1 MARIRFQRRLKDC
14 KRRVPFGFWL
24 VLWLTSVEVFGFTL
38 KVDPCYE
45 KPFFTTIGL
54 TDEACSAV
62 YGWCEGE
69 ISRKYL
75 EESEVIE
82 VVLAD
87 REEAKRILKEENVA
101 IMCSYHLMHFIHDEE
116 PFAFLK

>member
-1 MARIRFQRRLKDC
+1 MKIGVPKEI
-14 KRRVPFGFWL
+14 KNHEYRVGLTPAS
-24 VLWLTSVEVFGFTL
+24 VRELTSRGHEVLVQTGAGAA
-38 KVDPCYE
+38 
-45 KPFFTTIGL
+45 IGL

>member
-1 MARIRFQRRLKDC
+1 MLCRFTAGARAR
-14 KRRVPFGFWL
+14 
-24 VLWLTSVEVFGFTL
+24 
-38 KVDPCYE
+38 
-45 KPFFTTIGL
+45 
-54 TDEACSAV
+54 SAA
-62 YGWCEGE
+62 
-69 ISRKYL
+69 KYL